1 MDNGFILIHRKL
13 LEWEWYKNKNDRLV
27 WFHCL
32 LKANWKDGMY
42 KGAVIPRGSFATSIG
57 NLAKEVQLTI
67 QQTRTSLNHLQL
79 TNEITYQTNH
89 HLSII
94 TINKYD
100 DYQLDN
106 KQINKQITNKQQTE
120 INTSNNNRININE
133 EINNKEKDIYKYIS
147 KKKVFSKPTLQEII
161 NYCNERNNN
170 VDANRFY
177 DFYESK
183 DWMVGKNKMKD
194 WKACVRTWEQRNKET
209 TPSWF
214 GKEIKERERT
224 EDEEREL
231 QELIRGY

>member
-13 LEWEWYKNKNDRLV
+13 LEWEWYPNKNDKLL
-27 WFHCL
+27 WLHCL
-32 LKANWKDGMY
+32 LKANWKDGRFM
-42 KGAVIPRGSFATSIG
+42 GIDVPRGSFVTSL
-57 NLAKEVQLTI
+57 NSLAKETGLTK
-67 QQTRTSLNHLQL
+67 QQIRTSLEHLKS
-79 TNEITYQTNH
+79 THEITHTTTSNY
-89 HLSII
+89 SII
-94 TINKYD
+94 TINKYNE
-100 DYQLDN
+100 YQIDN
-106 KQINKQITNKQQTE
+106 TQINTQVTHEQH
-120 INTSNNNRININE
+120 TSNTNRIK

-194 WKACVRTWEQRNKET
+194 WKACVRTWEQRNKENESNV
-209 TPSWF
+209 PSWF